1 MTIDNPVDTHT
12 NAAVEE
18 SAVKAPSGRAS
29 DAMHAH
35 RTNFKRAFVAV
46 LALGLS
52 LMSASVPCRAQQI
65 TATVFGSVADSTAA
79 VIANATVVL
88 TQTQTNFT
96 RHTIT
101 NERGEYRAEFLPVG
115 SYTAKVD
122 AAGFR
127 QLVQT
132 GIVLTASQE
141 AALDFTLVPG
151 AENSV
156 VTVTADV
163 PLVNM
168 GNSTLGSTIDNRE
181 VDNLPLVNR
190 DAYQLLYMSPGVQ
203 QVSNENSIGV
213 PMEHV
218 IINGSS
224 DNMVGQVSY
233 YLDGG
238 VNMTGVRNTG
248 NVIPN
253 PDALDQ
259 FAVETNN
266 YSAEYGRTGA
276 GVVSV
281 LTKSGSN
288 TAHGSV
294 FYFHQETNFNSDAF
308 AQTTRSPLHRN
319 RFGAT
324 VGGPALKDRIFFFGS
339 YAGLREVN
347 PVQFSTVVPDALQRA
362 GNFAENLPTTAPTAG
377 LGACA
382 TTLNAADKAN
392 TNYGGS
398 FFVCDPLTHQPVAG
412 NRLDLDP
419 NYVPDPVAAAVLKVV
434 PLPTAGRT
442 DNRFIGNE
450 GLPNT
455 TNEFL
460 IKGEFQLIPNHRVTL
475 DYFQSNGS
483 QINLPSGSN
492 LPGWALNNYDYR
504 QQNGNASDIW
514 TLSPRSVNQIWLS
527 YTRMLAGRVS
537 QPGESLSAFGSD
549 ISVQGT
555 PSLAQISVANF
566 FTLGNAISG
575 PLAGDN
581 VYGLRD
587 VYTTTRGRH
596 TIDAG
601 GEIYL
606 EKDRLET
613 LLNNYG
619 VFAFANST
627 VPNTAA
633 AQASFVKTG
642 EAISDFL
649 IGHPNTMG
657 QDSPDDA
664 NENYWNYGLFLQDDW
679 RIMPTLTLNLGVR
692 YDVQTTPT
700 DTQRRIAVFRP
711 GVQSTV
717 SPTAIPGQLFP
728 GDPGVPAG
736 GVDTNYNHFS
746 PRLGFT
752 FDPFHTG
759 KTVFHG
765 GGGLFFDSISGNEWM
780 LSQNFQP
787 FAVRETNAFSHVVSL
802 QHIYSTDCQDF
813 AGCVSPFPFIY
824 SPSNPRYVSP
834 SSLVF
839 VQQGMRWP
847 YNSQVNF
854 GVQQQFT
861 KDLALSINY
870 VGAFSRKIP
879 LFIDHNAPIF
889 NTANPASNTT
899 GDVNCR
905 RPYQALPFAAGST
918 TACAN
923 PAVGAKY
930 YSNAYVIED
939 GQNTNYHGLQVAVV
953 KRLSQQFSVNGFY
966 IWSKALASG
975 SLQTTGNIGNSAGTE
990 PEDYYDLGLEK
1001 QLTDNDQRHQA
1012 TVSFVWKPDYFGHF
1026 NMVTRTL
1033 LDGWSISGI
1042 ISLRSGKPFNI
1053 TSGTDDNFDG
1063 DTNDR
1068 PSLVPGKIARLLPYQ
1083 RPLPNTTKPTWF
1095 DTTAYCRTG
1104 AAGCS
1109 PGAGSSGLDGTVRE
1123 NSMTAPGYRDIDA
1136 SIFRD
1141 FTIYERVKFQFRGEA
1156 TNVFNM
1162 VNLAAP
1168 GGTFSSASSFGIISS
1183 GSTTPSG
1190 TGMRVIQLGGRLL
1203 F

>member
-1 MTIDNPVDTHT
+1 MYRRTLRRIAMTLNNPIDTQN
-12 NAAVEE
+12 
-18 SAVKAPSGRAS
+18 SFK
-29 DAMHAH
+29 HALI
-35 RTNFKRAFVAV
+35 AV
-46 LALGLS
+46 LTVALFLVCGS
-52 LMSASVPCRAQQI
+52 MSSSAQQI
-65 TATVFGSVADSTAA
+65 TATIFGTVTDSTGA
-79 VIANATVVL
+79 VIGNATVVL

-96 RHTIT
+96 RETKT
-101 NERGEYRAEFLPVG
+101 NGQGEYRAEFLPVG
-115 SYTAKVD
+115 PYTVKID
-122 AAGFR
+122 ATGFKEI
-127 QLVQT
+127 VQT
-132 GIVLTASQE
+132 GIVLAASQE
-141 AALDFTLVPG
+141 AALNYSLQTG
-151 AENSV
+151 AESTV

-190 DAYQLLYMSPGVQ
+190 DAYQLLNITPGVQ
-203 QVSNENSIGV
+203 QVQNENSIGV

-224 DNMVGQVSY
+224 DNMVGQVTY

-238 VNMTGVRNTG
+238 LNMTGVRNTG

-253 PDALDQ
+253 PDAIDQ
-259 FAVETNN
+259 FSVQTSN
-266 YSAEYGRTGA
+266 YSAQYGRTGA

-281 LTKSGSN
+281 LSKSGTNSV
-288 TAHGSV
+288 HGSV

-308 AQTTRSPLHRN
+308 AQTTRSPVHRN

-324 VGGPALKDRIFFFGS
+324 VGGPVLKDKIFFFGS
-339 YAGLREVN
+339 YAGLREVS
-347 PVQFSTVVPDALQRA
+347 PTQFNTVVPDALQRV
-362 GNFAENLPTTAPTAG
+362 GNFSENLPTTTPAAG

-382 TTLNAADKAN
+382 TTLNATDKAN
-392 TNYGGS
+392 TNFGGS
-398 FFVCDPLTHQPVAG
+398 FFVCDPVTHQVVAG
-412 NRLDLDP
+412 NRFDLDP
-419 NYVPDPVAAAVLKVV
+419 NFAPDPVATAVLKVV
-434 PLPTAGRT
+434 PLPTPGRT
-442 DNRFIGNE
+442 DNHFVGNE
-450 GLPNT
+450 GLPNKT
-455 TNEFL
+455 DEYL
-460 IKGEFQLIPNHRVTL
+460 LKGDFQLIPKHRVSL
-475 DYFQSNGS
+475 AYYQSIGS
-483 QINLPSGSN
+483 QLNNPSGNN
-492 LPGWALNNYDYR
+492 LPGWAVNNYNYR
-504 QQNGNASDIW
+504 QQNGNASDVW
-514 TLSPRSVNQIWLS
+514 TVSPRSVNQTWLS
-527 YTRMLAGRVS
+527 FTRMLAGRVS
-537 QPGESLSAFGSD
+537 QPGISLSAYGSD

-555 PSLAQISVANF
+555 PSLADINVANF
-566 FTLGNAISG
+566 FHLANAISG
-575 PLAGDN
+575 PIAGDN

-587 VYTTTRGRH
+587 VFTTTRGTH
-596 TIDAG
+596 TLTAG
-601 GEIYL
+601 GEVYL

-619 VFAFANST
+619 VFSFANST
-627 VPNTAA
+627 VPNTVAT
-633 AQASFVKTG
+633 QASFVKTG

-664 NENYWNYGLFLQDDW
+664 NESYWNYGLFLQDDW
-679 RIMPTLTLNLGVR
+679 RIVPNLTVNLGVR
-692 YDVQTTPT
+692 YDVQTAPI

-717 SPTAIPGQLFP
+717 SPTAIQGQLFP
-728 GDPGVPAG
+728 GDPGVPDG
-736 GVDTNYNHFS
+736 GVDTNYNHVS

-752 FDPFHTG
+752 FDPFKTG

-765 GGGLFFDSISGNEWM
+765 GAGLFFDSISGNQWM

-824 SPSNPRYVSP
+824 SKANPRYVSP

-847 YNSQVNF
+847 YNTQVNF
-854 GVQQQFT
+854 GMQQQFS

-879 LFIDHNAPIF
+879 LYIDHNAPVY
-889 NTANPASNTT
+889 NTTNVASNTT

-905 RPYQALPFAAGST
+905 RPYLALPFATGST

-939 GQNTNYHGLQVAVV
+939 GQNTNYHGLQITVV
-953 KRLSQQFSVNGFY
+953 KRLSNRFSVNGFY
-966 IWSKALASG
+966 IWSKALASA
-975 SLQTTGNIGNSAGTE
+975 SLQTTGNIGNSGATE
-990 PEDYYDLGLEK
+990 PEDYYNLGLEK

-1012 TVSFVWKPDYFGHF
+1012 NISFVWKPDYFGRF
-1026 NMVTRTL
+1026 DRVTRTIL
-1033 LDGWSISGI
+1033 NGWSISAI
-1042 ISLRSGKPFNI
+1042 VSLRSGKPFNI

-1063 DTNDR
+1063 DNNDR
-1068 PSLVPGKIARLLPYQ
+1068 PSLVPGKTPHLLSYA

-1109 PGAGSSGLDGTVRE
+1109 AGTGPGNVDGTVRV
-1123 NSMTAPGYRDIDA
+1123 NSLAAPGYRDVDA

-1168 GGTFSSASSFGIISS
+1168 GGTFSSGATFGVITS
-1183 GSTTPSG
+1183 GVTFPSG